1 MKQIFV
7 HKNILKKIF
16 FFVLILTFLCGN
28 LIAQESDSQ
37 NQIEKKVENQLEE
50 KTVSQVTEKKLI
62 LNKDYSKNTLVQKQI
77 EQYTSNFAK
86 DWLNSVMSES
96 LKYRAYVQKV
106 LAENNLPQELQYLP
120 VIESSYKISALSKSG
135 AYGMWQFMKNSI
147 SPFNIRVNSWMD
159 ERKDPWLS
167 TNAAVK
173 KLKENYDYL
182 GSWELALA
190 AYNCGLGAMNRTIK
204 KAGKSDFWYLA
215 NNGYLKAE
223 TKNYVPKFIAIC
235 TILENKEKYGL
246 EFPEPNRTTDNCVN
260 FAEISVKR
268 SIDLGILAEKSD
280 IEKELLSFY
289 NPSLF
294 YNVTPPDTTYKLRVP
309 KDKKA
314 EIETLLASSNLPLIK
329 YHVYTVKSGDSLYA
343 LSKHYEIPV
352 AEIQRVNKLNGT
364 IIKIGQELMI
374 PAIKDVAKFTG
385 AKQYEKVVFNGKHKV
400 TEKDTLWNLSL
411 KYNVQVE
418 VLAEENN
425 MKIDDILRIGTEI
438 NVPIIE

>member
-1 MKQIFV
+1 MKHIFT
-7 HKNILKKIF
+7 HKIILKKIF
-16 FFVLILTFLCGN
+16 SFTLILVLMCVN
-28 LIAQESDSQ
+28 LTSQESDIQ
-37 NQIEKKVENQLEE
+37 NQIEKKVENQIEE
-50 KTVSQVTEKKLI
+50 KIASQVVEKKLI
-62 LNKDYSKNTLVQKQI
+62 LNKDYSKNNLVQKQI

-86 DWLNSVMSES
+86 DWLNKVMSES

-106 LAENNLPQELQYLP
+106 IADKNLPQELQYLP
-120 VIESSYKISALSKSG
+120 VIESNYKISALSKSG

-167 TNAAVK
+167 TNAAIQ
-173 KLKENYDYL
+173 KLKENYDYF
-182 GSWELALA
+182 GNWELALA
-190 AYNCGLGAMNRTIK
+190 AYNCGLGAINRTIK
-204 KAGKSDFWYLA
+204 KAGSSDFWYLA
-215 NNGYLKAE
+215 NNGFLKAE

-246 EFPEPNRTTDNCVN
+246 EFPEPNIQTDNCVN
-260 FAEISVKR
+260 FEEISVKR
-268 SIDLGILAEKSD
+268 SIDLTILAEKSN
-280 IEKELLSFY
+280 IEKELLTFY

-294 YNVTPPDTTYKLRVP
+294 YNITPPDTTYKLRVP

-314 EIETLLASSNLPLIK
+314 EIENLIASSNLPLVK

-364 IIKIGQELMI
+364 IIKIGQQLMI